1 MRSPAAPA
9 CIAPGCPEAALPGRD
24 HCELH
29 HDRRRETWRAARK
42 DYRDRR
48 KARAQLVEDW
58 ARLLQDT
65 IRPATAVAYRD
76 SGRAMDALERLAL
89 HIDPHRVHEA
99 EAAYAELADAL
110 NAIQHT
116 VTDANRHIR
125 DMERVHGPLP
135 TLLDPP
141 PRPRESRAARLRRED
156 DLPG

>member
-9 CIAPGCPEAALPGRD
+9 CIAPGCDQTSLPGRD

-29 HDRRRETWRAARK
+29 HDRRRETWRAGRK
-42 DYRDRR
+42 DYRDRQ

-76 SGRAMDALERLAL
+76 GGRAMDALGRLAL
-89 HIDPHRVHEA
+89 LIDPRRVDEG

-110 NAIQHT
+110 NAIRHAAA
-116 VTDANRHIR
+116 DANRHIL

-135 TLLDPP
+135 AVLDPR
-141 PRPRESRAARLRRED
+141 PRPRESRATRERRERE
-156 DLPG
+156 GRT